1 MNYDKGR
8 VYSVP
13 VLSAAGT
20 SRSGFSTS
28 SNSNTNLTN
37 TATIAQLA
45 AFLAN
50 FRISE
55 SFIYR
60 DRLRA
65 NILRKEW
72 TLEVEMAHLIGWDE
86 GLAARC
92 RSEPGEI
99 IPLVRLPSLI
109 AVATSY

>member
-1 MNYDKGR
+1 MSYYDKSR

-13 VLSAAGT
+13 VLPAASAT
-20 SRSGFSTS
+20 SQRSGFS
-28 SNSNTNLTN
+28 NSNVNLTN
-37 TATIAQLA
+37 TATIAQLS
-45 AFLAN
+45 AFLSN

-65 NILRKEW
+65 NLLRKEW
-72 TLEVEMAHLIGWDE
+72 TLEVEMADLIGWDE
-86 GLAARC
+86 ALASRC

-99 IPLVRLPSLI
+99 IPLVRHFVDPL
-109 AVATSY
+109 